1 MEMGNRIKC
10 TPIVKEDRSFREIV
24 ENFTDPREVI
34 REAISNSLDWSALN
48 IKITVYEDA
57 TRADRELVIKI

>member
-1 MEMGNRIKC
+1 MEMSNRIKG

-34 REAISNSLDWSALN
+34 REAISNSLDWSAST

-57 TRADRELVIKI
+57 TRT